1 MKLCQSARAVSGQHY
16 HSDNQERQNELQ
28 DKYEGHLNPKMKC
41 STFSTYI
48 CKVLRTN
55 IVKYPMLRYL
65 LSRIHE
71 EVKSTRVT
79 GNAQSFRVSIRCIPY
94 KKTCMIWV

>member
-16 HSDNQERQNELQ
+16 HSENQEGQNELQ
-28 DKYEGHLNPKMKC
+28 DKCEGHLNPKVKC

-48 CKVLRTN
+48 FKVLSTGF
-55 IVKYPMLRYL
+55 VKYPMFRHL

-71 EVKSTRVT
+71 EVKSRRVT
-79 GNAQSFRVSIRCIPY
+79 GNAQSFRVSILCTP
-94 KKTCMIWV
+94 